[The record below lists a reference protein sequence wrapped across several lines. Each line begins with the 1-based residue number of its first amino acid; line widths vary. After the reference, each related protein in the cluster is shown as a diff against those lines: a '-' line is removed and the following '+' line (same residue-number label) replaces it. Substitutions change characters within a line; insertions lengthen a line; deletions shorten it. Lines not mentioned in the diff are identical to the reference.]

1 MTNFLRRL
9 GYYGIGFGIGMLF
22 LIFFFKNRGCSWL
35 PSNRVRDAFATRL
48 IVLHPDEAKQFK
60 QLGISTKTLLAAIDE
75 ADISFSASKKQGDLK
90 VYQFETQQG
99 KAFWLTMPTESFI
112 AELRAPKGS
121 IEKVKNART
130 GEASIVRFPTDKSLI
145 YFDSTDHV
153 ACLANLSGYKQPAL
167 VLKALKS
174 SGRIDFSKTNFNEK
188 PKPTQYLTFRDV
200 KGQLIGI
207 KAYWY
212 KEKVCVF
219 DFKLPFPTTCK

>member
-48 IVLHPDEAKQFK
+48 IVLSPDEAKQFK
-60 QLGISTKTLLAAIDE
+60 QLGLSTKAVLSAIDQ
-75 ADISFSASKKQGDLK
+75 ADISFSESKKQGDLK

-99 KAFWLTMPTESFI
+99 KAFWLTMPNESFV
-112 AELRAPKGS
+112 AELRVPKGS
-121 IEKVKNART
+121 IQAVKNSRK
-130 GEASIVRFPTDKSLI
+130 GEAAIVRFPKDKSLI

-153 ACLANLSGYKQPAL
+153 TCLANLSGYKQPAS
-167 VLKALKS
+167 VLKALKA
-174 SGRIDFSKTNFNEK
+174 SGKIDFSKSDFTEK
-188 PKPTQYLTFRDV
+188 PKPTHYLTFAAA
-200 KGQLIGI
+200 KGQVIGV

-219 DFKLPFPTTCK
+219 DFNLPYAVDCK